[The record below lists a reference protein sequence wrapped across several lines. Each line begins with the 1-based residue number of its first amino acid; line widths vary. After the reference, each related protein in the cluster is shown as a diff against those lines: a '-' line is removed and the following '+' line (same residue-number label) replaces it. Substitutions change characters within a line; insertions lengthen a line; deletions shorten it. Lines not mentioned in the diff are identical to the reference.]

1 MTTESATVE
10 ETAESGK
17 AGETVTGADNG
28 GIKED
33 RPVVIDGDATTEEQA
48 SEEKTTESSSTEKE
62 DGSI

>member
-1 MTTESATVE
+1 M
-10 ETAESGK
+10 
-17 AGETVTGADNG
+17 TGADNG